1 MVKRLN
7 EMKTQDID
15 DEKLMAYADNMLDPA
30 ERSRIEQL
38 VLSNPALAA
47 KVRMFQQSSSL
58 AHAALA
64 PLVNVPVPEPL
75 LAAVRNRIGEHKA
88 KAKNVS
94 LAARLQNR
102 LPRWSWG
109 LSMAVT
115 ASLAGVVGGLIG
127 YQQAIQGAGQIH
139 LAVGVAPPAPIVS
152 VLNTLRS
159 GEETSIGNGKLK
171 LVSTFRISG
180 SSLCREFE
188 YLGRPDG
195 AVVAVACKRDETW
208 NVRFATVFTPM
219 ESGYAPASSLEAV
232 EAYMSAVGAG
242 PALSP
247 AEEAAALKA
256 N

>member
-1 MVKRLN
+1 M
-7 EMKTQDID
+7 
-15 DEKLMAYADNMLDPA
+15 
-30 ERSRIEQL
+30 
-38 VLSNPALAA
+38 
-47 KVRMFQQSSSL
+47 
-58 AHAALA
+58 
-64 PLVNVPVPEPL
+64 
-75 LAAVRNRIGEHKA
+75 AAV
-88 KAKNVS
+88 
-94 LAARLQNR
+94 
-102 LPRWSWG
+102 
-109 LSMAVT
+109 
-115 ASLAGVVGGLIG
+115 ASIVGAVVGIVA
-127 YQQAIQGAGQIH
+127 YQQITREADQAR
-139 LAVGVAPPAPIVS
+139 LAVGTAPAAPIMS

-159 GEETSIGNGKLK
+159 GEETSIGNDKLK

-188 YLGRPDG
+188 YIGQPDG
-195 AVVAVACKRDETW
+195 AVVAVACKQGETW